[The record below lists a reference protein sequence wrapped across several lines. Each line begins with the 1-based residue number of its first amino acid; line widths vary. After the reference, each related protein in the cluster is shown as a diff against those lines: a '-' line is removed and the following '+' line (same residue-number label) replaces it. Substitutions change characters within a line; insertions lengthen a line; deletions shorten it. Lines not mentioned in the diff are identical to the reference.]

1 MFRTAVLRS
10 ARYAAQAGARTQR
23 PAIRQ
28 ALASPFL
35 STRIPSPAVSI
46 SAARCYSSAAGL
58 GQEEVTGRI
67 LDLLKNFDKVS
78 AWCTGWVG
86 GQMTDGGVAG
96 DGSGKGMGVAWC

>member
-1 MFRTAVLRS
+1 MFRTAFLRS

-28 ALASPFL
+28 ALTSPFL
-35 STRIPSPAVSI
+35 CTRIARPAVSI
-46 SAARCYSSAAGL
+46 SAARCYSSASGL

-78 AWCTGWVG
+78 ADLLDGTR
-86 GQMTDGGVAG
+86 GQMTDGDVAG
-96 DGSGKGMGVAWC
+96 DGSGKGMGIVR